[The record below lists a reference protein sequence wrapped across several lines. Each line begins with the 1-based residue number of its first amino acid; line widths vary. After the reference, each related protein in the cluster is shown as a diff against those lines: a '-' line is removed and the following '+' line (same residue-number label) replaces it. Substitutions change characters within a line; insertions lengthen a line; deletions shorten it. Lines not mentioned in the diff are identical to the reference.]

1 MKSLV
6 LYYSHYG
13 NTRKVAETIAA
24 RLDGHARDLERFN
37 LAELKEYGLILIG
50 CPTHRL
56 DLPEQ
61 VCKVCER
68 LPQNALRGKWVAAFD
83 TSYKS
88 SPLTGKTQAGNKL
101 REKMRNL
108 GGWTLTSPESFYV
121 IGREG
126 PLCAGELE
134 RAAAWA
140 EEIKVHVEG
149 SAASSPETGQ

>member
-24 RLDGHARDLERFN
+24 KLDGHAHNMEQFN
-37 LAELKEYGLILIG
+37 FAELKEYGLILIG

-61 VCKVCER
+61 VCKVCES
-68 LPQNALRGKWVAAFD
+68 LPKEALRGKWVAAFD

-88 SPLTGKTQAGNKL
+88 SPLAGNTPAGSKL
-101 REKMRNL
+101 RQKMRSL
-108 GGWTLTSPESFYV
+108 GGWTLTSPETFYV

-140 EEIKVHVEG
+140 EEIKNQVQPG
-149 SAASSPETGQ
+149 